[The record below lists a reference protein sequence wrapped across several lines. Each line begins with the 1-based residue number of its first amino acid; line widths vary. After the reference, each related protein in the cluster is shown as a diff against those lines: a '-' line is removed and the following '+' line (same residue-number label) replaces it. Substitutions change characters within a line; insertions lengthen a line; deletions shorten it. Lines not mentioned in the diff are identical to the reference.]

1 VTGAASSWWKKED
14 CHFGCPALSAAGA
27 RHRCGRQA
35 GDVEEGRLPLW
46 LPCPLG
52 CWGPSPLPSSGRQ
65 RGRDGRGGRASF
77 VTAALRVPFSFLR
90 SFLSLP
96 FPFLFFSSFLLP
108 SFQAPRL
115 QQEPGT
121 GAYIK
126 ESKCLFL
133 QPPVHRHKPQRFL
146 LLHLL
151 L

>member
-1 VTGAASSWWKKED
+1 
-14 CHFGCPALSAAGA
+14 
-27 RHRCGRQA
+27 
-35 GDVEEGRLPLW
+35 
-46 LPCPLG
+46 
-52 CWGPSPLPSSGRQ
+52 
-65 RGRDGRGGRASF
+65 

-126 ESKCLFL
+126 ESKCLFCNL
-133 QPPVHRHKPQRFL
+133 QFIATSHNVFFFFISYSEALSL
-146 LLHLL
+146 LAIFARAAAYSLL
-151 L
+151 ASI